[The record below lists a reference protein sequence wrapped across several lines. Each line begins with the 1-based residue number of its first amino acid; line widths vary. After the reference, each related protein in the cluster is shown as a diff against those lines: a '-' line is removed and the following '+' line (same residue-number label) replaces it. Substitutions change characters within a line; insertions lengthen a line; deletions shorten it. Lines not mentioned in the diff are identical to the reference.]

1 MEYSLMATSI
11 EQFTAPG
18 KYYYELTKESIEAQ
32 LKIPVNN
39 LFVYYTLGS
48 KSKMINENPYYKS
61 FKSRKK

>member
-18 KYYYELTKESIEAQ
+18 KYYYELSKEVIEAQ
-32 LKIPVNN
+32 LKIPVDSVS
-39 LFVYYTLGS
+39 VYYASS
-48 KSKMINENPYYKS
+48 KNIKSFSENPYYKS

>member
-1 MEYSLMATSI
+1 MATSI

-18 KYYYELTKESIEAQ
+18 KYYYELSKENIEAQ

-39 LFVYYTLGS
+39 ICTYYTLWNKP
-48 KSKMINENPYYKS
+48 KSFRKNTCYKS